1 MISLFS
7 TLSIIFA
14 TREKLEK
21 FVKYFKYLLNYIF
34 RFIEIKH
41 FQILIDKILKVCFI
55 YLNKKIFKI
64 FSVQIFFLSVTYNLT
79 PYILIYKKNHR

>member
-1 MISLFS
+1 M
-7 TLSIIFA
+7 SIIFA

-21 FVKYFKYLLNYIF
+21 FVKYFKYLLNRIF

-41 FQILIDKILKVCFI
+41 FRILIDKILKARFI
-55 YLNKKIFKI
+55 YMNKKIFKI